1 MVILHQKCLQTPQDR
16 LKMAKSNPILARNQI
31 PKVLAQVLT
40 AKITQSSHT
49 ETTRACQMTKMT
61 ERNRISSLTVV

>member
-1 MVILHQKCLQTPQDR
+1 MTN
-16 LKMAKSNPILARNQI
+16 SNPILPRNQI

>member
-1 MVILHQKCLQTPQDR
+1 MVILHLKCLKTSPNR
-16 LKMAKSNPILARNQI
+16 LKITKSNPIVARNQI
-31 PKVLAQVLT
+31 LKVLAQVLT